1 LPRPPV
7 PIIEVAIVGAGPY
20 GLSTAAHL
28 RCHGLPFRI
37 FGSPMESWRRSM
49 PAGMYLKSEGRASNL
64 SDPTG
69 EYTLATHCRSRG
81 LPYDD
86 DRVPVPLATFCDYGL
101 SFQQRLVPDVEDTR
115 VVRLDHTPAGYL
127 LETATGETLAAG
139 VVVLA
144 VGSSHFA
151 HVPEQLAHLP
161 RTLLSHTS
169 ERHDLTLFA
178 GRHLT
183 VIGGGQSAL
192 ETAALAR
199 EQGAD
204 VRVFVR
210 RPALA
215 WNATPPAEPRP
226 LAQRLRY
233 PTTGL
238 GAGWRLRYYAEAPTA
253 FHRLPERLRV
263 HAVRTSLGPAG
274 SWWLRER
281 VLGRLPVHTG
291 HRVVRAEAH
300 GSGVRLR
307 LQRDDG
313 RVIDC
318 LTEHVVAGTGY
329 RVDLDRLPF
338 LSDRLRAR
346 IRLAAGAPVLSS
358 SLEAS
363 VANLHILGLA
373 SAYSLGPSMRF
384 VYGAD
389 WSARRLAGHLLGRS
403 SRREARPVMH
413 MRPRSF

>member
-86 DRVPVPLATFCDYGL
+86 DRAPVPLATFCDYGL

-127 LETATGETLAAG
+127 LETA
-139 VVVLA
+139 
-144 VGSSHFA
+144 
-151 HVPEQLAHLP
+151 
-161 RTLLSHTS
+161 
-169 ERHDLTLFA
+169 
-178 GRHLT
+178 
-183 VIGGGQSAL
+183 I
-192 ETAALAR
+192 
-199 EQGAD
+199 